1 MKFLDILGSA
11 SSNMLRSKVR
21 TILTITAIF
30 IGAFTIT
37 LTVGI
42 SSGVSSYIDKQL
54 GNIGAENVLL
64 IRPKVDLDTGSGP
77 KKYDPEHTVNSAAQA
92 RSGNVTLTSK
102 DIEKIKTQ
110 DGIKDVQPI
119 IAAVPDY
126 IQNGSGDKYQIS
138 TQSFIDGSRFDLASG
153 KLPDNSA
160 IQPEVLLPVSFVSPL
175 GFSSNESAVGQTVTF
190 AIKTSLG
197 KQEMVSA
204 KISGVQQQSL
214 LSDAGGASA
223 NKKLISELTA
233 IQTRGLPAD
242 TANKYPAAS
251 AQLASGISDSQLQM
265 IKDGLKSKG
274 YQALTV
280 ADQIGIIKQVI
291 DAITYVLIFF
301 GAIALLAASF
311 GIINTLYMSVQE
323 RTKEIGLMKAMGMSR
338 SKVFLLFSV
347 EAILLGFWG
356 SGIGA
361 LAAIGAGQLVNKI
374 ASAGFLKD
382 LPGFSLTE
390 FPILSIASIML
401 LIMTI
406 AFLAG
411 TLPARRAAKQDP
423 IDALRYE

>member
-21 TILTITAIF
+21 TVLTVVAIF

-54 GNIGAENVLL
+54 SSIGAENVLL
-64 IRPKVDLDTGSGP
+64 IQPKVDVTIGSGP
-77 KKYDPEHTVNSAAQA
+77 IKYDPNKANTNAAQA
-92 RSGNVTLTSK
+92 GPGSIMLTTK

-110 DGIKDVQPI
+110 PGIKDIQPI
-119 IAAVPDY
+119 IIAVPEY
-126 IQNGSGDKYQIS
+126 IGGPGKDRYQV
-138 TQSFIDGSRFDLASG
+138 TVQSFIDGSTFDLAAG
-153 KLPDNSA
+153 NLPDNTASEPM
-160 IQPEVLLPVSFVSPL
+160 ILLPSSYVSPL
-175 GFSSNESAVGQTVTF
+175 GFSSNQAAVGQTVSF
-190 AIKTSLG
+190 SMKSPLG
-197 KQEMVSA
+197 EFEIVTA

-214 LSDAGGASA
+214 LADANGASA
-223 NKKLISELTA
+223 NKALITDLTA
-233 IQTRGLPAD
+233 IQTRGLPGDA
-242 TANKYPAAS
+242 ANKYIAAS
-251 AQLASGISDSQLQM
+251 AQLESNIKEIDLQT
-265 IKDGLKSKG
+265 IKDGLSAKG
-274 YQALTV
+274 YTGLTV
-280 ADQIGIIKQVI
+280 KDQIGIIKQVI

-311 GIINTLYMSVQE
+311 GIINTLFMSVQE

-338 SKVFLLFSV
+338 FKVFLLFSV

-356 SGIGA
+356 SFLGA
-361 LAAIGAGQLVNKI
+361 FAAIGAGQVINSV
-374 ASAGFLKD
+374 AAGSFLKD
-382 LPGFSLTE
+382 LPGFNLTA
-390 FPILSIASIML
+390 FPAVSVALIML